1 MKLFPMHVVL
11 GMISVCFM
19 VVGAFGA
26 SPDLSPSKTVSKY
39 NPLKKFYEPVKC
51 GVGGGGYTCYKMN
64 LRWVP
69 VSKNSFS
76 PNKEYVLTS
85 TVLAGDI
92 VDVPTGLKVGIWETV
107 FTYTSWFDPK
117 TQKILPSIP
126 PAGATGL
133 DANRISLFVMEFG
146 PNLDDTIAVLSG
158 ASNEMLPNSTLGR
171 VTDLDHGVV
180 GGTGAFLGAVGVLHS
195 LDGNYLDTDPKHPE
209 GFMKI
214 WVPKLPDIP

>member
-1 MKLFPMHVVL
+1 MHVVL

-51 GVGGGGYTCYKMN
+51 GVGGGGYTCYKMY

-69 VSKNSFS
+69 VSKKSFS

-85 TVLAGDI
+85 TVQTGDI
-92 VDVPTGLKVGIWETV
+92 FDVPTGLKVGIWDSMTM
-107 FTYTSWFDPK
+107 YTSWFDPK

-126 PAGATGL
+126 PGATGL
-133 DANRISLFVMEFG
+133 HANRMSMFHMEFG
-146 PNLDDTIAVLSG
+146 PKLNDAIALQSG
-158 ASNEMLPNSTLGR
+158 ASNELLPDGTLGR
-171 VTDLDHGVV
+171 LTDLDHAAI
-180 GGTGAFLGAVGVLHS
+180 GGTGAFLGAVGFMHS
-195 LDGNYLDTDPKHPE
+195 LDGNIFDTDPKHPE
-209 GFMKI
+209 GFLNI
-214 WVPKLPDIP
+214 WVPKLPDMP